1 MLYHPIY
8 NNKNDSVT
16 INIISCFKH
25 NYEAEQLT
33 TTEVNKL
40 KQVTN
45 YLLSTAGTCSS
56 FRAACRFVRVQT
68 SQTASVGPLSGL
80 FFGENWFNSEQTP
93 FLENKI
99 K

>member
-40 KQVTN
+40 SRSPIIC
-45 YLLSTAGTCSS
+45 YLLRELAVLLGRPAALCV
-56 FRAACRFVRVQT
+56 FRLHKR
-68 SQTASVGPLSGL
+68 PL
-80 FFGENWFNSEQTP
+80 
-93 FLENKI
+93 
-99 K
+99 